1 MVYILVD
8 VKKKKRQRRA
18 MGMADASIKECFSV
32 KRDTSVDSIHR
43 RRHAEKL
50 AAKLQSDVGEVKR
63 VVPQF
68 LKEFSAKKER
78 RDGR

>member
-8 VKKKKRQRRA
+8 IKKRKRQRRA
-18 MGMADASIKECFSV
+18 MGMADASIKECLNV
-32 KRDTSVDSIHR
+32 KRDASVDKIHR
-43 RRHAEKL
+43 RRHAERL
-50 AAKLQSDVGEVKR
+50 AVKLQSDVGNVKN

-68 LKEFSAKKER
+68 LKEFSVKKEK